1 MPDILYSIQI
11 QEALTDL
18 AVNMEISAE
27 NMVRWIMRISWHL
40 QIMCWL
46 RKRILIRPGLA

>member
-1 MPDILYSIQI
+1 MPDILYSIRI

-27 NMVRWIMRISWHL
+27 NMVR
-40 QIMCWL
+40 
-46 RKRILIRPGLA
+46 